1 MITQFI
7 LFGIRLL
14 TIVSAPLKRETPL
27 AVGAEGLGWWHVE
40 GAEVLAS
47 LHAVAAGEDPSLV
60 FAELYANSGTFE
72 PDTADTEDDGLF

>member
-27 AVGAEGLGWWHVE
+27 VVGAEALGPIEVE
-40 GAEVLAS
+40 GAHLLAM
-47 LHAVAAGEDPSLV
+47 LHAAHAGEDPALL
-60 FAELYANSGTFE
+60 FAELYANSGTYE
-72 PDTADTEDDGLF
+72 EAEEEGGLF

>member
-27 AVGAEGLGWWHVE
+27 VVGAEALGPLEVE
-40 GAEVLAS
+40 GAELLAA
-47 LHAVAAGEDPSLV
+47 LHSAAAGEDPAML
-60 FAELYANSGTFE
+60 FAELYANSGTC
-72 PDTADTEDDGLF
+72 EDVDEGEGLF